1 MMPQCSSPPSAWW
14 PATSAS
20 ATTSRRASVS
30 NCWACLTTRRP
41 RWRRD
46 QGRGL
51 ARVPEPLSL
60 HRLLILLVLLR
71 LSAEYA
77 ARAARRWFARRLAAG
92 AIEGG
97 TDDDR
102 RNREGPTP
110 RNLAE
115 KRKAQQQIGRV

>member
-51 ARVPEPLSL
+51 ARVPERSEEHTSELQSL
-60 HRLLILLVLLR
+60 MRISYAVFCLQQKNNTTAFYYHVPFFLTIKYKTNHNPNTILQ
-71 LSAEYA
+71 Y
-77 ARAARRWFARRLAAG
+77 
-92 AIEGG
+92 
-97 TDDDR
+97 
-102 RNREGPTP
+102 
-110 RNLAE
+110 NL
-115 KRKAQQQIGRV
+115 QIYHNHFTFSCL